1 MDDQKLENVLN
12 LAIDASKAEREK
24 SLDLG
29 VGFDT
34 EANTWELIVKY
45 TGDIRAI
52 AGDNISVVELLNNYA
67 IITVP
72 ENRVDEISNLPQ
84 IEYVEKPKRLFFAV
98 NNGISASC
106 ITSLQTA
113 QYNLFGEGAI
123 VAVIDSGVDYSHP
136 DFRNEDGTTRI
147 LDLWDQTINQ
157 AENEAANLGPPE
169 GYRIGTLYPKAVID
183 KALSEGDI
191 LQQRQIVPSVDL
203 SGHGTS
209 VLGIAAGN
217 GRASNGLYRGV
228 ASRSDIIVVKLGTP
242 RAEGFPRTTELM
254 QGINFVISRAM
265 YYGKP
270 IAINLSFGNTYGP
283 HDGTSLLERFIDD
296 MAGTWKNSIAIG
308 TGNEGAAS
316 GHTSG
321 QLVDSRVEN
330 IELAVGA
337 YAGPFNVQIWKNFV
351 DEVDIEIIAPGG
363 TSAGPLQHLLG
374 PQRFVLENT
383 ELLLYYGEPSPYS
396 KAQEIYVE
404 FIPRGSYVTEG
415 IWTFRLIP
423 RRIVDGQYN
432 FWLPSVGALSAATR
446 FLYPNPNLTITIP
459 STAMRSIS
467 VAAYNSAVAVYA
479 PFSGR
484 GFLGY
489 GQVSKP
495 DLAAPGVDI
504 TAAAVGGGY
513 RNVTGTSFATPFVTG
528 SAALMMQWGIAE
540 NNDPFL
546 YGEKIKAYLI
556 AGAKP
561 LSGIDEYPNELIGY
575 GTLCLRNSFDRLT
588 R

>member
-1 MDDQKLENVLN
+1 MADQKLENVLN
-12 LAIDASKAEREK
+12 LAIEATDEEREK
-24 SLDLG
+24 SLDLN
-29 VGFDT
+29 VGYDEQT
-34 EANTWELIVKY
+34 NMWELIVKY
-45 TGDIRAI
+45 SGNIREI
-52 AGDNISVVELLNNYA
+52 AGDDISVVELLNSYA
-67 IITVP
+67 IITLP
-72 ENRVDEISNLPQ
+72 ENRIDEISNSPQ
-84 IEYVEKPKRLFFAV
+84 IEYIEKPKRLFFSV

-106 ITSLQTA
+106 ITPMQTA
-113 QYNLFGEGAI
+113 RYNLFGEGVI

-147 LDLWDQTINQ
+147 LDLWDQTIESGNPP
-157 AENEAANLGPPE
+157 LG
-169 GYRIGTLYPKAVID
+169 YQIGTLYPKAVID
-183 KALSEGDI
+183 EALSQTDV
-191 LQQRQIVPSVDL
+191 LRQREIVPSMDL

-217 GRASNGLYRGV
+217 GRASNGVYRGV
-228 ASRSDIIVVKLGTP
+228 AATSDLMVVKLGTP

-254 QGINFVISRAM
+254 QALDFVIRQAIN
-265 YYGKP
+265 YGRP
-270 IAINLSFGNTYGP
+270 VAVNLSFGNTYGS

-296 MAGTWKNSIAIG
+296 MAGTWKNTIAIG
-308 TGNEGAAS
+308 AGNEGAAS

-321 QLVDSRVEN
+321 RLIAGMSEN
-330 IELAVGA
+330 IQLAVGT
-337 YAGPFNVQIWKNFV
+337 YTGPFNVQIWKNFV
-351 DEVDIEIIAPGG
+351 DEVDIEIIGPGG
-363 TSAGPLQHLLG
+363 TRVGPLQHLLG

-396 KAQEIYVE
+396 KAQEIYIE

-415 IWTFRLIP
+415 IWTFRLVP

-432 FWLPSVGALSAATR
+432 LWLPGSGVLSSSTR
-446 FLYPNPNLTITIP
+446 FLYPNPELTLTIP

-467 VAAYNSAVAVYA
+467 VAAYNSAIGTYA

-484 GFLGY
+484 GFIGY
-489 GQVSKP
+489 SQSSKP

-504 TAAAVGGGY
+504 TTAAVGGGY

-528 SAALMMQWGIAE
+528 SAALMMQWGIVE
-540 NNDPFL
+540 SNDPYL

-556 AGAKP
+556 AGAAP
-561 LSGIDEYPNELIGY
+561 LNGINQYPNELIGY
-575 GTLCLRNSFDRLT
+575 GTLCLRNSFGRMT